1 MGGTGRATRSTP
13 ETWPSADRARG
24 VIDLHM
30 LPPVP
35 SINGAR
41 IRELT
46 GEQSI
51 PADAQISLR
60 VHRVVAGDRRF
71 VTGFCLGDGHGYSA
85 VGIAVIDRLMM
96 EAPGAALHVVPV
108 VHRNIAWDIVLRHLR
123 TFTGQVLLFAFPDSE
138 TYDAG
143 AAEVFYS
150 PKVQH
155 FDEAG
160 APIARLT
167 QAQRR
172 RIKGEV
178 AMRQGRPEPPPFYA
192 ADFAERQDAPWVF
205 QVGTPAGK
213 QLRAAVWDG
222 RRDYAHEMPEDIA
235 AHVGGNRIAIVQL
248 GRPVGTDRRSALR
261 LTHALARD
269 HDGVVLWARD
279 TETFQSIL
287 HSFIRLDIPSA
298 ARPELPEGWNP
309 EVVILPARDG

>member
-1 MGGTGRATRSTP
+1 MPGTARAKQSPP
-13 ETWPSADRARG
+13 ETWPKAERAGG

-30 LPPVP
+30 LPPAP
-35 SINGAR
+35 SIDGAR
-41 IRELT
+41 LRELT
-46 GEQSI
+46 GDESI
-51 PADAQISLR
+51 PADTQVSLR
-60 VHRVVAGDRRF
+60 VHRVVAGDRSF
-71 VTGFCLGDGHGYSA
+71 VTGFCLGDGYGFSA

-96 EAPGAALHVVPV
+96 EAPGATLHVVPV
-108 VHRNIAWDIVLRHLR
+108 VHGEIAWDIVLRHLR
-123 TFTGQVLLFAFPDSE
+123 TFTGQVLLFTFPDSE

-150 PKVQH
+150 PKVRLI
-155 FDEAG
+155 DEEG

-167 QAQRR
+167 RAQRR
-172 RIKGEV
+172 RIKEE
-178 AMRQGRPEPPPFYA
+178 AARMKGRPAPAPFYA

-205 QVGTPAGK
+205 KMGTPAGR

-235 AHVGGNRIAIVQL
+235 AHVGGDRIAIVQVD
-248 GRPVGTDRRSALR
+248 RPVGADGRSALR

-287 HSFIRLDIPSA
+287 TSFIRLDIPSA

-309 EVVILPARDG
+309 EVVILPTSNR